1 MTPSSAYLGMATAVL
16 LVASTLANAEP
27 VPTPPV
33 TPKPSGPVQVPYP
46 DTPPPEPCPLVCLP
60 KPKPVATL
68 QLAGGEST
76 IEVESFSWGSASA
89 ADGPT
94 TVNTSDPQEGGEIAP
109 IGRKAGGT
117 PPLDSPI
124 PRAEVNSPRDSAS
137 GLATGRRQHKPIRM
151 SRGSVEVTMPE
162 GVCVAGA
169 HYPAVTIRSGDKA
182 YAMRD
187 VTVASCTPYAT
198 AKGKKDKAKLD
209 YMVVT
214 METILVTG

>member
-1 MTPSSAYLGMATAVL
+1 
-16 LVASTLANAEP
+16 
-27 VPTPPV
+27 
-33 TPKPSGPVQVPYP
+33 
-46 DTPPPEPCPLVCLP
+46 
-60 KPKPVATL
+60 
-68 QLAGGEST
+68 
-76 IEVESFSWGSASA
+76 
-89 ADGPT
+89 
-94 TVNTSDPQEGGEIAP
+94 
-109 IGRKAGGT
+109 
-117 PPLDSPI
+117 
-124 PRAEVNSPRDSAS
+124 
-137 GLATGRRQHKPIRM
+137 M